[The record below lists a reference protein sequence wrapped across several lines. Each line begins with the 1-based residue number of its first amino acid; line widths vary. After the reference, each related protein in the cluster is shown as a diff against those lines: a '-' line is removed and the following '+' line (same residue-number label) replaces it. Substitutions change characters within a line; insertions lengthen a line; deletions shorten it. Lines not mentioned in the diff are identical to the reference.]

1 MRSWMKLAAAG
12 SLLAATAGL
21 AAWHAAEGA
30 LPWFDWLASRDASLI
45 VWGITL
51 RLIGLVNVIC
61 FVSLWPQVR
70 VAGAAGAG
78 VVVGI

>member
-21 AAWHAAEGA
+21 AAWHATEGA

-70 VAGAAGAG
+70 VAGAAGTG